1 MRERGS
7 LADTTE
13 AEPNTHRVQWSLGGL
28 ERNPFQGSRPV
39 HCGVPQGGR
48 SVPCALNCK
57 PRTSFA
63 HALLVSYG
71 TPIAMLQQTTA
82 VYIRRLLAL
91 IIIASPIL

>member
-1 MRERGS
+1 MDSNGIHFKVRDQSTAGYLR
-7 LADTTE
+7 
-13 AEPNTHRVQWSLGGL
+13 
-28 ERNPFQGSRPV
+28 
-39 HCGVPQGGR
+39 GGR